1 MYKCIH
7 IYMFIYM
14 YTINTPARIWLFALT
29 MEPFLVTT
37 SVTGNPS
44 IVAPTY
50 FVYWSVPLV
59 PASVGNMRC
68 QFACAHLPCYFTIV

>member
-7 IYMFIYM
+7 IYMYIYM
-14 YTINTPARIWLFALT
+14 YINNTPARIWLFALV
-29 MEPFLVTT
+29 MEPFFVTT

-50 FVYWSVPLV
+50 FVY
-59 PASVGNMRC
+59 
-68 QFACAHLPCYFTIV
+68 